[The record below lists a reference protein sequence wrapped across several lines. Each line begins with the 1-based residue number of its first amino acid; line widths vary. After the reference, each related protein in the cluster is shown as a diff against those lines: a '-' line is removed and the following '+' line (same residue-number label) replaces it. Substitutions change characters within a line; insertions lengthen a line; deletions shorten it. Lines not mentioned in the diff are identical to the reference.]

1 MINVRINVFDLTI
14 FSGFN
19 RKVNQANVAGLNWTM
34 DENNLSA
41 PQEYQ
46 VESKISTLSQE
57 VQSYTVATAVLGA
70 LLGLALVG
78 VVVYLV
84 YVKKLYGPV
93 NLFF

>member
-1 MINVRINVFDLTI
+1 MNVNGFDLTI

-19 RKVNQANVAGLNWTM
+19 RKFNQANVAGLNWTV
-34 DENNLSA
+34 DENLGLSA

-46 VESKISTLSQE
+46 VESKIDTLSQE
-57 VQSYTVATAVLGA
+57 VQSYTIATAVLGA
-70 LLGLALVG
+70 LLGLALVA

-93 NLFF
+93 YVYF